1 MIGRIFLSPRMLT
14 ALSQAVVNSLHRMIA
29 TCTNR
34 LQTTACACV
43 FPCLV
48 SSSAVELRHRD
59 ICHLKA
65 RLWSR
70 RYLLKSL
77 QWHPAASRIN
87 SQLLPTTWLQSA
99 FTQFLTMLPKR
110 MAPPPHAGPSLLCS
124 WRSFYESLP
133 INFHTSKFLLHG
145 TFQCHSYQVFPEL
158 IDLKGFFDQG
168 SFENL
173 MKATEP
179 SLEKYTHMQN

>member
-1 MIGRIFLSPRMLT
+1 MHEPPADHCVCMRFPMSGFL
-14 ALSQAVVNSLHRMIA
+14 
-29 TCTNR
+29 
-34 LQTTACACV
+34 
-43 FPCLV
+43 F
-48 SSSAVELRHRD
+48 SSSATTP
-59 ICHLKA
+59 
-65 RLWSR
+65 W
-70 RYLLKSL
+70 YLPPESQALVRALLAQKPSVAPNC
-77 QWHPAASRIN
+77 QQKWHPTASRIK
-87 SQLLPTTWLQSA
+87 SQLLPTTWLQSV